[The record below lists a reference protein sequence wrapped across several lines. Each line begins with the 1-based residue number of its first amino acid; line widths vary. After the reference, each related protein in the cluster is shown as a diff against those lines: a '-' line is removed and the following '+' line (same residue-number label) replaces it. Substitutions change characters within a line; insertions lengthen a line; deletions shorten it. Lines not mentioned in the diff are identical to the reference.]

1 MYVNKTALRSPY
13 TSLECKLWII
23 FRCHTLLFP
32 SLTIYIFLHSTH
44 INPKWTSYHG
54 VQPEPSEVMFD
65 LIFLTIMRELRG
77 LKLKKPVH
85 KDVACVFHIGA
96 LPLHCGLLW
105 TEPDQTFAWI
115 LSNVSPGQEEL
126 WSVLHRVSPHIRF
139 EANIANLEANIF
151 KRTGKL
157 KG

>member
-1 MYVNKTALRSPY
+1 MDHFLSSKN
-13 TSLECKLWII
+13 
-23 FRCHTLLFP
+23 TLLFP
-32 SLTIYIFLHSTH
+32 PLTMYIFLRSTH

-85 KDVACVFHIGA
+85 KDVACVFHVGA

-105 TEPDQTFAWI
+105 TEPDQAFAWI

-126 WSVLHRVSPHIRF
+126 WSVLRRVSPHIRF
-139 EANIANLEANIF
+139 EANIAIWKQIYLSEIANWRVRFTYIRFEAN
-151 KRTGKL
+151 
-157 KG
+157 